1 MKTLEGIIKILEKQ
15 KDLLKQQY
23 GVKEIGIFG
32 SYVKIQKKKKSDLD
46 ILVEFD
52 KSIGLLKF
60 VNLQNYLSK
69 ISGVKVDLIIKDVL
83 KPRIGKHIL
92 KKVIYIWKENM
103 VIT

>member
-1 MKTLEGIIKILEKQ
+1 MKILEGIIKIFEKQ
-15 KDLLKQQY
+15 KDLLKQEY
-23 GVKEIGIFG
+23 GVKGIGIFG
-32 SYVKIQKKKKSDLD
+32 SYLKIQKKEKKSDLD

-92 KKVIYIWKENM
+92 KKVIYI
-103 VIT
+103 